1 MGGFVPRRDVSN
13 SERFKGNKHNRINS
27 RRHHRRRVY
36 IPSCGRMQVKG
47 NQRVIAGLVG
57 SWVGVC
63 LDFLCVATIAKKKKK
78 TGMIKM

>member
-1 MGGFVPRRDVSN
+1 MGDFIPRRDVLN

-36 IPSCGRMQVKG
+36 IPSRGRMQVKG
-47 NQRVIAGLVG
+47 NQRIIAGPVG

-63 LDFLCVATIAKKKKK
+63 LEFLCVATIAKKEKK
-78 TGMIKM
+78 TRHD